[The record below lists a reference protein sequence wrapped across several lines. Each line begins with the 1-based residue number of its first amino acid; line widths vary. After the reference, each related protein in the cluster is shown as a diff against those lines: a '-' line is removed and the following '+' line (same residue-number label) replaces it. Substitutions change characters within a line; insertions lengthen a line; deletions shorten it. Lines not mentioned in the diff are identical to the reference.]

1 VTFSFGVIWAV
12 ILLAPGLATYSGL
25 FVPSRALAFRPAPP
39 SPNSLTTIGVVI
51 GGALAAH
58 MIWLTWLTYGNP
70 FIVRSGLQ
78 LVRFAFDPNVYAL
91 TLSLLTS
98 HTAVTVDALA
108 YAMLHATGLT
118 LAAYVAVR
126 LSLRLKRVQSATE
139 GLLYGHLAGL
149 VRDLDERAGFV
160 VIAFVLT
167 KVGDGPARVGY
178 EGLVEKL
185 SFGSD
190 RVIAAITLSGA
201 SKFVMRFGYSG
212 FARVPGQM
220 PSDTIDRL
228 LIEQA
233 QIENIAF
240 NIYEPAPLPAST

>member
-1 VTFSFGVIWAV
+1 MTFSFGVIWAV
-12 ILLAPGLATYSGL
+12 ILLAPGLAIYSAL

-58 MIWLTWLTYGNP
+58 MIWLTWLTYGNALLA
-70 FIVRSGLQ
+70 RSGFWIVQ
-78 LVRFAFDPNVYAL
+78 FAFDPNVYAL

-98 HTAVTVDALA
+98 RMTVTVDALA

-118 LAAYVAVR
+118 LAAYLAVR
-126 LSLRLKRVQSATE
+126 VLLRLKRVQSATE

-167 KVGDGPARVGY
+167 KVGDGSARVGY

-190 RVIAAITLSGA
+190 RIIAAITLSAA

-220 PSDTIDRL
+220 PSDPIDRL

-240 NIYEPAPLPAST
+240 NIYEPASLPVAT